1 MKPKV
6 LMVDDDPL
14 MHVLYKKHLEDG
26 GYEMLTA
33 KDGNEAIAIIDRD
46 APQLIIMDIMMPGM
60 DGLSVLRKL
69 KKSDAAQ
76 KIPVVVITATVG
88 AIAAT
93 RRECENSGAAGFLP
107 KPFSAG
113 QLLEEVRRL
122 APLEPS
128 QDTAS

>member
-46 APQLIIMDIMMPGM
+46 GPQLIIMDIMMPGM
-60 DGLSVLRKL
+60 D
-69 KKSDAAQ
+69 
-76 KIPVVVITATVG
+76 
-88 AIAAT
+88 
-93 RRECENSGAAGFLP
+93 
-107 KPFSAG
+107 
-113 QLLEEVRRL
+113 
-122 APLEPS
+122 
-128 QDTAS
+128 